1 METGVVI
8 AFVIALAIVAVLI
21 IVNIVEYFIYFN
33 RETQYYIS
41 EMHRAGDYDEY
52 RYWRRKLRCHYLCL
66 IPFVNKRNVRK
77 AYGFFFHRARHA
89 KKEAKGDGILHI
101 LAPSVIGACLCAVCL
116 CGMSWAWF
124 TTSVGTGT
132 QTITTSS
139 YMMSNTVL
147 CNGIEQNGTSHKDK
161 STEYTFTSGT
171 YTVFLNTV
179 GTDNATGYC
188 KVKIGDAVYYTD
200 QISANGTFTFSIE
213 ANGTVDVL
221 LIPSWGS
228 CATRTEA
235 NRICSGAT
243 VQAEGV
249 PVTVPA
255 NENTSANQ
263 NTDVKPSKTDMTV
276 TTSPEPNTEPTTTEP
291 VTTESITTEPEI
303 AAQQENTENTTVFSE
318 EDTVSDEVSV
328 SEEKSEISIDTTM
341 QQEPGTSAGN

>member
-1 METGVVI
+1 METGVII
-8 AFVIALAIVAVLI
+8 AFVIAFAIVAVLI

-41 EMHRAGDYDEY
+41 EMHRAGDNDEY

-77 AYGFFFHRARHA
+77 VYSFFFHRARHA
-89 KKEAKGDGILHI
+89 KKEAKGDGVLHI

-132 QTITTSS
+132 QTITASS
-139 YMMSNTVL
+139 YVMSNTVL
-147 CNGIEQNGTSHKDK
+147 CNGIEQSGVS
-161 STEYTFTSGT
+161 YTFTSGT
-171 YTVFLNTV
+171 YFVTLNTV

-188 KVKIGDAVYYTD
+188 KMKIGDTVYYTD

-213 ANGTVDVL
+213 ADGTVDVV
-221 LIPSWGS
+221 LIPSWGN

-235 NRICSGAT
+235 NRICGGAT
-243 VQAEGV
+243 VQAEGA

-263 NTDVKPSKTDMTV
+263 NTDVELSDPDLTV
-276 TTSPEPNTEPTTTEP
+276 TTSPEPNTEPATTES
-291 VTTESITTEPEI
+291 VTNESITTEPES
-303 AAQQENTENTTVFSE
+303 AAQPENTENTTAHSDGDTASE
-318 EDTVSDEVSV
+318 KIPET
-328 SEEKSEISIDTTM
+328 SIDTTV
-341 QQEPGTSAGN
+341 QQEQSISADS

>member
-1 METGVVI
+1 METGVII
-8 AFVIALAIVAVLI
+8 AFVIAFAIVAMLI

-41 EMHRAGDYDEY
+41 EMHRAGDNDEY

-77 AYGFFFHRARHA
+77 VYSFFFHRARHA
-89 KKEAKGDGILHI
+89 KKEAKGDGVLHI

-132 QTITTSS
+132 QTITASS
-139 YMMSNTVL
+139 YVMSNTVL
-147 CNGIEQNGTSHKDK
+147 CNGIEQSGVSYKDGRTK
-161 STEYTFTSGT
+161 YTFTSGT
-171 YTVFLNTV
+171 YVVTLNTV

-188 KVKIGDAVYYTD
+188 KMKIGDTVYYTD

-213 ANGTVDVL
+213 ADGTVDVV

-235 NRICSGAT
+235 NRICGGAT
-243 VQAEGV
+243 VQAEGA

-263 NTDVKPSKTDMTV
+263 NTDVELFDTDLTV
-276 TTSPEPNTEPTTTEP
+276 TTSPEPNTEPATTES
-291 VTTESITTEPEI
+291 VTNESITTEPES
-303 AAQQENTENTTVFSE
+303 AAQPENTENTTVYSDGDTGSE
-318 EDTVSDEVSV
+318 KVLET
-328 SEEKSEISIDTTM
+328 SIDTAV
-341 QQEPGTSAGN
+341 QQEQSISADN